1 MENGYKVILVPVDTE
16 EPQLT
21 ETALKQAEYLAKLT
35 GAAIRVVSVKT
46 AVPPF
51 FMGERPQ
58 QIFQMKDEVTHQ
70 VEAQLA
76 ELTAALDVPAE
87 KTSYVVLWGT
97 IYDEI
102 LKEAETCRAD
112 LIVVGSRRPSM
123 STYLLGSNAS
133 RVVRHAT
140 TSVLVV
146 R

>member
-1 MENGYKVILVPVDTE
+1 MNSGYQVILVPVDTE

-35 GAAIRVVSVKT
+35 GASLRLVSVR
-46 AVPPF
+46 ASIPPF
-51 FMGERPQ
+51 FMGEQPQ
-58 QIFQMKDEVTHQ
+58 KIFQLKDETTRQ
-70 VEAQLA
+70 TEELLA
-76 ELTAALDVPAE
+76 GLGAALDLPAE
-87 KTSYVVLWGT
+87 RVSYVVHWGT

-102 LKEAETCRAD
+102 LKEAEACKAD

-123 STYLLGSNAS
+123 STYLLGSNAA